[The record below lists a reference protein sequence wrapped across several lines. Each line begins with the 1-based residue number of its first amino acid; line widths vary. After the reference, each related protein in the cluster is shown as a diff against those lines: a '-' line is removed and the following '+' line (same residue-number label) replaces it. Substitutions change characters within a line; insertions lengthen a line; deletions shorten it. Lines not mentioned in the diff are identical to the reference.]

1 MTVLPEKDTKPRIL
15 VVDDEVAITSSL
27 SPLLDRAGFEVIV
40 AVDGMEGLRLIKDQ
54 SPDLVV
60 LDVLMP
66 QLNGREML
74 RTLRIQGNWI
84 PVILLTQVGDSSERT
99 MALGEG
105 ADDYLNKPFD
115 SYELIA
121 RIQAVLRR
129 VRPGVPPLSAARRIG
144 DNRLILDRTS
154 RRVWMESQEIAL
166 TPKAVA
172 LLEYLM
178 THADELINRERLLNT
193 IWGWDYAI
201 GGRVV
206 DTRIAELRKALK
218 DDPTEPHY
226 IETVPG
232 QGYRFIGSVNTI
244 S

>member
-1 MTVLPEKDTKPRIL
+1 MTASTRSRPKVL
-15 VVDDEVAITSSL
+15 VVDDEVAITSNL
-27 SPLLDRAGFEVIV
+27 SPLLERAGFDIIV
-40 AVDGMEGLRLIKDQ
+40 ASDGIEGLNLVKTQ

-60 LDVLMP
+60 LDILMP

-74 RTLRIQGNWI
+74 RTLRHQGNWL

-105 ADDYLNKPFD
+105 ADDYINKPFD
-115 SYELIA
+115 PYELIA

-129 VRPGVPPLSAARRIG
+129 VRPGIPPLSSARRIG

-154 RRVWMESQEIAL
+154 RRVWLDSQEISL

-172 LLEYLM
+172 ILEYLM

-193 IWGWDYAI
+193 VWGWDYAI

-206 DTRIAELRKALK
+206 DTRIAELRKALQ
-218 DDPTEPHY
+218 DDPTEPYY
-226 IETVPG
+226 IETIPG
-232 QGYRFIGSVNTI
+232 QGYRFIGTVNPI
-244 S
+244 P